1 MYLYKF
7 NTVSPFFQCIF
18 MTTIVV
24 NAKAEKH
31 HFTRQ
36 LTQMI
41 FNHLLQRQ
49 GNTGVQPY
57 RNPNSKKPDFL
68 VLIL

>member
-1 MYLYKF
+1 
-7 NTVSPFFQCIF
+7 
-18 MTTIVV
+18 MTTFVE
-24 NAKAEKH
+24 NANAEKR

-36 LTQMI
+36 LKQMI

-49 GNTGVQPY
+49 GNTDLQPY

-68 VLIL
+68 VLIIRNRAFLVTP